1 MEQYEVVI
9 SSTAQEDLLNHIGF
23 VKNVSLEAAK
33 QLSEDLFNF
42 IESLQTFPERNPLF
56 EMPLGSNSEMR
67 KGIVDKR
74 YIVIYE
80 IDKQIVV
87 HRILDSRKGFEQ
99 LLNE

>member
-1 MEQYEVVI
+1 MDKYEIVI
-9 SSTAQEDLLNHIGF
+9 SSKAHEDLLNHIGF

-33 QLSEDLFNF
+33 QLSEDLYNF
-42 IESLQTFPERNPLF
+42 IESLKTFPERNPLF
-56 EMPLGSNSEMR
+56 EMPLGYKNEMR
-67 KGIVDKR
+67 KGIVNKR

-99 LLNE
+99 LLI